1 MPAKKVRLK
10 VQEALPR
17 DIGKARARL
26 PMDAMMKIGVKPG
39 DFLELKGK
47 LVGAATAW
55 PSDADESGAGLV
67 RIDGSIRRNLG
78 VTLNEFIDVGKAA
91 VKSATSVVLAPLSK
105 SVQLDE
111 DFESFVKNRIR
122 GMPLMEGSSLSI
134 VVLGNPVNF
143 KVIKVSPRGIVVA
156 EQSTKL
162 KVEAKLAESFLTEQR
177 ITYEDIGGLREQLR
191 RLREIVELPLR
202 FPELFSRLGIEPPR
216 GVLLYGP
223 PGCGKTMIAKAL
235 ANESQA
241 KFYTINGPEIMSKYY
256 GETEAKLREIF
267 KDAKESAP
275 SVIFIDEIDAIAP
288 KREEVFGE
296 VEKRMVAQLLS
307 LMDGLSERGN
317 VVVIGATNRIDGVDL
332 ALRRPGRFDREVEI
346 GVPNTDSRLEILQ
359 IHTRG
364 MPLAGDVELKRLSSI
379 TNGYTGADLKALCRE
394 AALGALRSV
403 IPQTEISVQ
412 TVPTSTLERLSVDME
427 DFLEAYKGIV
437 PTALREFYVEVPQTF
452 WGDVGG
458 LEEIKEA
465 LSENIVQ
472 AVKHP
477 EEFKKKGIEP
487 PRGVLLYGPPGCGK
501 TLLAKALA
509 AESQTNLIVI
519 RGPEILSKWLG
530 ESEKAIRDIFRKARS
545 SSPCIILFDEID
557 SVGKARY
564 ASDEGWSG
572 ETVLSQLLT
581 QIDSLYSGEGV
592 FIIGSTNRPDL
603 LDSSLLRP
611 GRMGLLFYVAPPDET
626 GRLAI
631 LKILV
636 SHMPLSPD
644 VDLTSIAKS
653 AVNFTGADLESLC
666 REAGLSA
673 IRRKSETVSA
683 ADFAQGL
690 EHVKP
695 GFSKEVEDWYA
706 ELDKK
711 LRSQV
716 VKLQKQSLYG

>member
-1 MPAKKVRLK
+1 MPTRKLRLK

-26 PMDAMMKIGVKPG
+26 PMGAMMRIGVKPG

-47 LVGAATAW
+47 QVAAATAW
-55 PSDADESGAGLV
+55 PSDEDDSGSGQV

-78 VTLNEFIDVGKAA
+78 VTLNEFVDVSKAA
-91 VKSATSVVLAPLSK
+91 VRAATSVVLAPLGK

-111 DFESFVKNRIR
+111 DFDSFVLNRVK
-122 GMPLMEGSSLSI
+122 GMPLVEGTSLSI
-134 VVLGNPVNF
+134 VVLGSPVSF
-143 KVIKVSPRGIVVA
+143 KVVKVSPKGIVVA
-156 EQSTKL
+156 EDSTRL
-162 KVEAKLAESFLTEQR
+162 KVEPKLAESLTAEQR
-177 ITYEDIGGLREQLR
+177 ITYDDIGGLREQLR

-202 FPELFSRLGIEPPR
+202 FPELFARLGIEPPR

-267 KDAKESAP
+267 KEARESAP
-275 SVIFIDEIDAIAP
+275 SVVFIDEIDAIAP

-317 VVVIGATNRIDGVDL
+317 VVVIGATNRIDDVDL

-346 GVPNTDSRLEILQ
+346 GVPNTDGRLEILQ
-359 IHTRG
+359 IHTTG
-364 MPLAGDVELKRLSSI
+364 MPLAGDVDLRRLSSI

-394 AALGALRSV
+394 AALGALREV
-403 IPQTEISVQ
+403 IPQTEIDVRN
-412 TVPTSTLERLSVDME
+412 VPAATLERITIGME
-427 DFLEAYKGIV
+427 NFLDAYKGIV
-437 PTALREFYVEVPQTF
+437 PTALREFYVEVPQTH
-452 WGDVGG
+452 WSDVGG
-458 LEEIKEA
+458 LDKIKEA
-465 LSENIVQ
+465 LSENIIE

-519 RGPEILSKWLG
+519 RGPEVLSKWLG

-557 SVGKARY
+557 SLGRTRY
-564 ASDEGWSG
+564 ASEETWSG

-603 LDSSLLRP
+603 LDPSLLRP
-611 GRMGLLFYVAPPDET
+611 GRLGVLFYVSPPDEE
-626 GRLAI
+626 GRLSI
-631 LKILV
+631 LKILT
-636 SHMPLSPD
+636 SRMPLSSD
-644 VDLTSIAKS
+644 VDLPSIAKE
-653 AVNFTGADLESLC
+653 ATNFTGADLESLC

-673 IRRKSETVSA
+673 IRRKSETVSRM
-683 ADFAQGL
+683 DFDSGL
-690 EHVKP
+690 RQVKP
-695 GFSKEVEDWYA
+695 GYSKEVEEWYA

-711 LRSQV
+711 LRSHV
-716 VKLQKQSLYG
+716 VKPQKQRQYG

>member
-1 MPAKKVRLK
+1 MPTKKVRLK

-26 PMDAMMKIGVKPG
+26 PMAAMMRIGVKPG
-39 DFLELKGK
+39 DFLELRGK

-55 PSDADESGAGLV
+55 PSDPDDSDPSCV
-67 RIDGSIRRNLG
+67 RIDGSVRRNLG
-78 VTLNEFIDVGKAA
+78 VTLNEFVEVVKAT
-91 VKSATSVVLAPLSK
+91 VRSASSVVLAPLSK

-111 DFESFVKNRIR
+111 DFESFVKNRIK
-122 GMPLMEGSSLSI
+122 GMPLVEGSALSI

-143 KVIKVSPRGIVVA
+143 KVVKVSPRGIVVS
-156 EQSTKL
+156 EDFTRL
-162 KVEAKLAESFLTEQR
+162 KVEARLAESLLAEQR

-191 RLREIVELPLR
+191 RLREIVELPLK
-202 FPELFSRLGIEPPR
+202 FPELFARLGIEPPR

-267 KDAKESAP
+267 KDAKENAP
-275 SVIFIDEIDAIAP
+275 SVVFIDEVDAIAP

-317 VVVIGATNRIDGVDL
+317 VVVIGATNRIDDVDL

-346 GVPNTDSRLEILQ
+346 GVPNTLGRLEILQ

-364 MPLAGDVELKRLSSI
+364 MPLASDVDLKRLSGI
-379 TNGYTGADLKALCRE
+379 ANGYTGADLKALCRE
-394 AALGALRSV
+394 AALGALRGV
-403 IPQTEISVQ
+403 LPQTEINVQ
-412 TVPTSTLERLSVDME
+412 TVPTATLEKLTVDMD

-437 PTALREFYVEVPQTF
+437 PTALREFYVEVPHAHWT
-452 WGDVGG
+452 DVGG
-458 LEEIKEA
+458 LETIKEA
-465 LSENIVQ
+465 LDENIIQ

-519 RGPEILSKWLG
+519 RGPEILSKWMG
-530 ESEKAIRDIFRKARS
+530 ESERAIRDIFRKARS
-545 SSPCIILFDEID
+545 SSPCIVLFDEID
-557 SVGKARY
+557 SIGKARFS
-564 ASDEGWSG
+564 SDDAWSG

-581 QIDSLYSGEGV
+581 QIDSLYTGEGV

-603 LDSSLLRP
+603 LDPSLLRP
-611 GRMGLLFYVAPPDET
+611 GRLGLLFYVAPPDEKA
-626 GRLAI
+626 RLSI
-631 LKILV
+631 LKIFAAK
-636 SHMPLSPD
+636 MPLASD
-644 VDLTSIAKS
+644 VDLGSVAKS

-673 IRRKSETVSA
+673 IKRKSDTVSRS
-683 ADFAQGL
+683 DFAVGL
-690 EHVKP
+690 VSVKP

-716 VKLQKQSLYG
+716 IRMQKQSQYG

>member
-1 MPAKKVRLK
+1 MPTKRVRLK

-26 PMDAMMKIGVKPG
+26 SMAAMMKMGVKPG
-39 DFLELKGK
+39 DFLELRGK
-47 LVGAATAW
+47 LVAAATAW
-55 PSDADESGAGLV
+55 PSDTDESEVNYV
-67 RIDGSIRRNLG
+67 RIDGTIRRNLG
-78 VTLNEFIDVGKAA
+78 VTLNDFVDIDKAK
-91 VKSATSVVLAPLSK
+91 VKPATGVVLAPLSK

-122 GMPLMEGSSLSI
+122 GMPLVEGSSLSI
-134 VVLGNPVNF
+134 VVLGNPVSF
-143 KVIKVSPRGIVVA
+143 KVLKVSPRGIVVA
-156 EQSTKL
+156 EETTRL
-162 KVEAKLAESFLTEQR
+162 RVEAKLTESLMAEQR
-177 ITYEDIGGLREQLR
+177 VTYEDIGGLREQLR

-202 FPELFSRLGIEPPR
+202 FPELFARLGIEPPR

-267 KDAKESAP
+267 KDAKENAP
-275 SVIFIDEIDAIAP
+275 SVVFIDEIDAIAP
-288 KREEVFGE
+288 KREDVFGE

-317 VVVIGATNRIDGVDL
+317 VVVIGATNRIDDVDL

-346 GVPNTDSRLEILQ
+346 GVPNTEGRLEVLQ

-364 MPLAGDVELKRLSSI
+364 MPLAGDVDLNRLSSI

-394 AALGALRSV
+394 AALGALRAV
-403 IPQTEISVQ
+403 IPQSDINVQ
-412 TVPTSTLERLSVDME
+412 TVPASTLEKIAVDKD
-427 DFLEAYKGIV
+427 DFLAAYKGIV
-437 PTALREFYVEVPQTF
+437 PTALREFYVEVPQTY
-452 WGDVGG
+452 WSDVGG
-458 LEEIKEA
+458 LEKIKEA
-465 LSENIVQ
+465 LSENIIQ

-557 SVGKARY
+557 SVGKVRY
-564 ASDEGWSG
+564 ASDEAWSG
-572 ETVLSQLLT
+572 ETILSQLLT

-603 LDSSLLRP
+603 LDPSLLRP
-611 GRMGLLFYVAPPDET
+611 GRLGLLFYVGPPDEG
-626 GRLAI
+626 GRLSI

-636 SHMPLSPD
+636 SRMPLAPD
-644 VDLTSIAKS
+644 VDLASVSRS

-673 IRRKSETVSA
+673 IRRKSEAVSR
-683 ADFAQGL
+683 ADFAEGL
-690 EHVKP
+690 EHIKP
-695 GFSKEVEDWYA
+695 GFSKEMEDWYA

-716 VKLQKQSLYG
+716 IKTQKQNQYG

>member
-1 MPAKKVRLK
+1 MPVKRVRLK

-26 PMDAMMKIGVKPG
+26 PMAAMMKIGVKPG
-39 DFLELKGK
+39 DFLELKGREI
-47 LVGAATAW
+47 AAAAAW
-55 PSDADESGAGLV
+55 PSDDDSGSSLV

-78 VTLNEFIDVGKAA
+78 VTLNEFVDVSKAVVRA
-91 VKSATSVVLAPLSK
+91 ATGVILAPLSR

-111 DFESFVKNRIR
+111 DFESFVKNRIK
-122 GMPLMEGSSLSI
+122 GMPLVEGSSLSI
-134 VVLGNPVNF
+134 VVLGNPVSF
-143 KVIKVSPRGIVVA
+143 KVLRVSPKGIVVS
-156 EQSTKL
+156 EDSTRL
-162 KVEAKLAESFLTEQR
+162 KIETKLAEALMTDQR
-177 ITYEDIGGLREQLR
+177 VTYEDIGGLREQLR

-202 FPELFSRLGIEPPR
+202 FPELFARLGIEPPR

-241 KFYTINGPEIMSKYY
+241 KFYSINGPEIMSKYY

-267 KDAKESAP
+267 KDARESAP
-275 SVIFIDEIDAIAP
+275 SLVFIDEIDAIAP

-317 VVVIGATNRIDGVDL
+317 VVVIGATNRIDDVDL

-346 GVPNTDSRLEILQ
+346 GVPNTGGRLEILQ
-359 IHTRG
+359 IHTAG
-364 MPLAGDVELKRLSSI
+364 MPLAGDVDLKRLSSI

-394 AALGALRSV
+394 AALGALRRVVPHSEIDIRSV
-403 IPQTEISVQ
+403 PS
-412 TVPTSTLERLSVDME
+412 SALEKLTVDME

-437 PTALREFYVEVPQTF
+437 PTALREFYVEVPQTR
-452 WGDVGG
+452 WEDVGG
-458 LEEIKEA
+458 LDKVKEA
-465 LSENIVQ
+465 LSENIIE
-472 AVKHP
+472 AVRHP

-557 SVGKARY
+557 SVGKTRY
-564 ASDEGWSG
+564 ASEEAWSG

-581 QIDSLYSGEGV
+581 QIDALYSGEGV

-603 LDSSLLRP
+603 LDPSLLRP
-611 GRMGLLFYVAPPDET
+611 GRLGLLFYVAPPDED
-626 GRLAI
+626 GRLSI
-631 LKILV
+631 IKILV
-636 SHMPLSPD
+636 SHMPLASD
-644 VDLTSIAKS
+644 VDLASLAKLT
-653 AVNFTGADLESLC
+653 VNYTGADLDSLC

-673 IRRKSETVSA
+673 IRRKSDTISS
-683 ADFAQGL
+683 ADFASGL
-690 EHVKP
+690 ERVKP
-695 GFSKEVEDWYA
+695 GFSKEAEDWYV

-716 VKLQKQSLYG
+716 MKDQKQSQYG